1 MSISMIPKAKELK
14 LISIYLY
21 ICDLYESELKYLCQR
36 FSNNNEP
43 EFTDQEVI
51 TIYLYVMQVE
61 QRLKI
66 KQIHSF
72 ANDHL
77 RSWFPRLHSYEAF
90 VVRINRLSEV
100 FKHISGTL
108 LSNNCPNDCQSDT
121 SLVDSLPIITSS
133 GKRPN
138 AVAKELTDKGFCS
151 TKNMYYHGSK
161 LHALAFSRPGHL
173 PFPES
178 LIVTPASENDL
189 NVQKQYWSNFYDR
202 TFYGDKI
209 YNDPDFFKNM
219 TESYNSRMLIPIKA
233 IKGQSPIIAQRDK
246 AANDLFS
253 TAVSKIRQPIEALFN
268 WLIEKT
274 DIQRASK
281 VRSSNGLIVHIFGRI
296 AAAYIF
302 LIFNS

>member
-1 MSISMIPKAKELK
+1 MIPKAKELK

-21 ICDLYESELKYLCQR
+21 ICDLYDSELKHLCQR
-36 FSNNNEP
+36 FSNNNKP

-66 KQIHSF
+66 KQIHGF
-72 ANDHL
+72 ANDYL
-77 RSWFPRLHSYEAF
+77 RPWFPRLHSYEAF

-100 FKHISGTL
+100 FKHISGDL
-108 LSNNCPNDCQSDT
+108 LSNNCPEDCRPGT
-121 SLVDSLPIITSS
+121 SLVDSLPIVTSS

-138 AVAKELTDKGFCS
+138 TVATELTDKGFCS

-161 LHALAFSRPGHL
+161 LHALAFSRPGRL

-178 LIVTPASENDL
+178 LVVTPASENDL
-189 NVQKQYWSNFYDR
+189 NVQKQYWSDFYGR

-209 YNDPDFFKNM
+209 YYDTDFFERM
-219 TESYNSRMLIPIKA
+219 AESRNSRMLTPVKA
-233 IKGQSPIIAQRDK
+233 VKGQSQTIAQFNK
-246 AANDLFS
+246 AANDLYS

-281 VRSSNGLIVHIFGRI
+281 VRSSNGLVVHIFGRI

>member
-21 ICDLYESELKYLCQR
+21 ICDLYDSELKYLCQR
-36 FSNNNEP
+36 FSNNSEP

-72 ANDHL
+72 ANDYL
-77 RSWFPRLHSYEAF
+77 RSWLPRLHSYEAF

-100 FKHISGTL
+100 FKHISGIL
-108 LSNNCPNDCQSDT
+108 LSNNCPDDCQTDT

-151 TKNMYYHGSK
+151 TKSMYYHGSK

-189 NVQKQYWSNFYDR
+189 NVQMQYCSNFYNR

-209 YNDPDFFKNM
+209 YNDADFFIRM
-219 TESYNSRMLIPIKA
+219 SESYNSRMMIPIKA
-233 IKGQSPIIAQRDK
+233 VKGQALNISQIDK
-246 AANDLFS
+246 AANDLYS

-281 VRSSNGLIVHIFGRI
+281 VRSTNGLIVHIFGRI

>member
-1 MSISMIPKAKELK
+1 MIPKVKELK

-21 ICDLYESELKYLCQR
+21 ICDIYDSNLKHLCQR
-36 FSNNNEP
+36 FSNNDKP

-72 ANDHL
+72 ANDYL

-90 VVRINRLSEV
+90 NIRVNRLSEA
-100 FKHISGTL
+100 FRHLSGSL
-108 LSNNCPNDCQSDT
+108 LSDYCPEDCQPDT
-121 SLVDSLPIITSS
+121 SLVDSLPIITCS
-133 GKRPN
+133 GKRAN

-151 TKNMYYHGSK
+151 TKSMYYYGSK

-189 NVQKQYWSNFYDR
+189 NVQKQYWSSFYDR

-209 YNDPDFFKNM
+209 YNDEDFFKRM
-219 TESYNSRMLIPIKA
+219 TESNNSRMMIPMKA
-233 IKGQSPIIAQRDK
+233 VKGQSQTIAQRDK
-246 AANDLFS
+246 AANDLYS
-253 TAVSKIRQPIEALFN
+253 TAVSRIRQPIEALFN

-281 VRSSNGLIVHIFGRI
+281 VRSAKGLIVHIFGRI
-296 AAAYIF
+296 AAAYIY
-302 LIFNS
+302 LVFNP